1 MKIKSEIKI
10 THDIVLTDEESATL
24 QRADA
29 ILADV
34 VRLLGFANNHNDYR
48 LMSPA
53 TGELIDISEIKRA
66 RGILSGIVDNRS
78 WYGTDI

>member
-1 MKIKSEIKI
+1 MKIESEIKI
-10 THDIVLTDEESATL
+10 VHDIIPTEEEIAVL

-29 ILADV
+29 ILADIV
-34 VRLLGFANNHNDYR
+34 KLLGFANNHSSYR
-48 LMSPA
+48 LMSPM
-53 TGELIDISEIKRA
+53 TGEIIDIDEIKRA